1 MHQCPVPGTII
12 AGEHRRQTCEVS
24 EVPDV
29 TTILIHPNGLFSE
42 GLRRIL
48 SGTPFEP
55 KQVVAASDCV
65 PADLHHSEHE
75 LFFIIG
81 GRDTGNAV
89 KEVQAI
95 AQKFQRARI
104 VVIGDRIETKAV
116 MSALE
121 AGARGYLSD
130 NMNSEVLV
138 KALELVMLDETVLPG
153 QFAKDLTRQLGQQQ
167 RDLPACASHCS
178 DTAETDTKAQQSPAL
193 SSRETAILKRLML
206 GSSNKAIAYKMAITE
221 ATVKVHIKSILRKI
235 RARNRT
241 QAAIWAVTNLSDALD
256 MPEKPIPAALNG
268 NGANGSTNGVH
279 AVR

>member
-1 MHQCPVPGTII
+1 M
-12 AGEHRRQTCEVS
+12 
-24 EVPDV
+24 PDV

-55 KQVVAASDCV
+55 KEVVAASDCV

-116 MSALE
+116 MLALE

-153 QFAKDLTRQLGQQQ
+153 QFAKDLTRQLAQQQ
-167 RDLPACASHCS
+167 RDVPACASHGS
-178 DTAETDTKAQQSPAL
+178 DATETDTKARRRSPAL

-221 ATVKVHIKSILRKI
+221 ATVKVNSQIYPAQDPRP
-235 RARNRT
+235 
-241 QAAIWAVTNLSDALD
+241 QPDAGRHLGRD
-256 MPEKPIPAALNG
+256 QSVRCAG
-268 NGANGSTNGVH
+268 H
-279 AVR
+279 A